1 MRRFAIFTA
10 GAALVLG
17 SLAIPGMAV
26 ANGKTAS
33 PEKSTTISAQSVS
46 LDTPI
51 AAQGK
56 GHGKGHGKSGYRKGY
71 RRGYSD
77 SRYGRG
83 GHRYGYGGG
92 RCYGC
97 DGPGSR
103 CDRYGCGY
111 GGPGYYGGGYGGGYG
126 CGYDSPCSQPYQYN
140 CSRYTGPDGKP
151 PADSGCKYD
160 QKCDCYYHT
169 SQPPSQ
175 SEPAPGPDQN
185 AQPGPDGGQ
194 PPAPDQGTEP
204 APGPDQGGQP
214 RPY

>member
-10 GAALVLG
+10 GAALMLG

-26 ANGKTAS
+26 ANGRTAT
-33 PEKSTTISAQSVS
+33 PEKSTAISAQSVS

-56 GHGKGHGKSGYRKGY
+56 RHGDGHGKGGYRKGY
-71 RRGYSD
+71 RRGYRHGYSD
-77 SRYGRG
+77 SRYGYYR
-83 GHRYGYGGG
+83 HGYHGGG

-111 GGPGYYGGGYGGGYG
+111 GGPGYYGGGYG
-126 CGYDSPCSQPYQYN
+126 CGYDYPCGGQPYQYN

-160 QKCDCYYHT
+160 QKCDCYYHS
-169 SQPPSQ
+169 SQPPAQ
-175 SEPAPGPDQN
+175 SEPAPGDQN
-185 AQPGPDGGQ
+185 AQPAPEGGQ

-204 APGPDQGGQP
+204 APGPDQGEQP

>member
-26 ANGKTAS
+26 ANGKSAS
-33 PEKSTTISAQSVS
+33 PEKSTTISAKSVS
-46 LDTPI
+46 LDTQF

-56 GHGKGHGKSGYRKGY
+56 GHGKGGHGKGY
-71 RRGYSD
+71 RRGYRHGYSD
-77 SRYGRG
+77 SRSGYYRD
-83 GHRYGYGGG
+83 GHRGGG

-111 GGPGYYGGGYGGGYG
+111 GGPGYYGGGYRD
-126 CGYDSPCSQPYQYN
+126 CNYDYYCSQPYQYD
-140 CSRYTGPDGKP
+140 CTKYRGPDGKP
-151 PADSGCKYD
+151 AQDPHCKYD
-160 QKCDCYYHT
+160 ARCDCYYHT
-169 SQPPSQ
+169 SERPPSEEAQ
-175 SEPAPGPDQN
+175 PAP
-185 AQPGPDGGQ
+185 
-194 PPAPDQGTEP
+194 E
-204 APGPDQGGQP
+204 QGGEQP